1 MHQVA
6 RQDAQEAGGREASKL
21 PEISDIGLRRCPHLN
36 RRAATNAA
44 PQSGTGGDQPT
55 GRTQIVTFG
64 RSTDRHG
71 DDREAAQNGSLR
83 IPSTWNGYAPR
94 LPSHFHQNPAGIAPR
109 APSANENHVV
119 PDALATPAEITSVGL
134 PAMLSLAWRC
144 RAGSPERGCCGW
156 SARRIRERGG
166 LAGQVPRGV
175 GAALTRS
182 QLFPQ
187 AWCRPGKLGSAGDHY
202 APGVARMDG
211 RWGTPR
217 RHRPAA
223 VRRLVRWRRART
235 APPVQMATMTS
246 HSRSHPGFMT
256 VLWVSTWVTF
266 PPAAWGMGLAT
277 ATWATW
283 LPVSAIKM
291 RGMPLTATPMAT
303 PVSSAR
309 RLPGPAG
316 GVCGLPARRAST
328 RAAISLSTFSRNDA
342 TTASLYSGPSSR
354 CASAAARMSSGDK
367 GEVLIVA
374 G

>member
-1 MHQVA
+1 VTLADQWQPVEFYQVARGLRWKVRQALGGWMHQVA
-6 RQDAQEAGGREASKL
+6 RQDAQEAGSREASKL

-83 IPSTWNGYAPR
+83 IPSTCKGYAPR

-134 PAMLSLAWRC
+134 HAMLSLAWRC

-202 APGVARMDG
+202 APGVARIDG
-211 RWGTPR
+211 RWA
-217 RHRPAA
+217 RPAVTGLPQSGGSSA
-223 VRRLVRWRRART
+223 GAGRGRRPRYRWR
-235 APPVQMATMTS
+235 P
-246 HSRSHPGFMT
+246 
-256 VLWVSTWVTF
+256 
-266 PPAAWGMGLAT
+266 
-277 ATWATW
+277 
-283 LPVSAIKM
+283 
-291 RGMPLTATPMAT
+291 
-303 PVSSAR
+303 
-309 RLPGPAG
+309 
-316 GVCGLPARRAST
+316 
-328 RAAISLSTFSRNDA
+328 
-342 TTASLYSGPSSR
+342 
-354 CASAAARMSSGDK
+354 
-367 GEVLIVA
+367 
-374 G
+374 